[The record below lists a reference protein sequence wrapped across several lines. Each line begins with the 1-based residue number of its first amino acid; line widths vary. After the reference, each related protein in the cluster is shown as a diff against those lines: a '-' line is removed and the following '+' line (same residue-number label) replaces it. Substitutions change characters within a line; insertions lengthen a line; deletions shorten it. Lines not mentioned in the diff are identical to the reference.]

1 MLPGPVFNI
10 ELITTARRARYYV
23 IRFAYGMLL
32 LFFLWQNNP
41 ELYSRSSRPVE
52 RGMSIQEMAAFGRA
66 IFNTFLTVQGAA
78 VLFLT
83 PSLVAGVIADE
94 KQRKT
99 LHYLL
104 ASRLTSGE
112 IIVGKL
118 AARLLHVGIFLTIG
132 LPVLSLVSLFGGVD
146 PQLVLI
152 SYAATLTTTVFLASM
167 AILIST
173 LARRPRE
180 AIALAYVLEL
190 AWLFIPTFLTL
201 TMTMGGPFWVRLYGW
216 IRPVNEWIAPS
227 SPFHLTTLN
236 TSSGPVLFEALL
248 WMMGL
253 QLAYGAV
260 FVLLAMAR
268 LRPVFR
274 KEGEGSRWLAAAGRG
289 RRLLPRPECGDDAML
304 WKERYVSRTSGTTK
318 LVAGLLGL
326 LVGGLLASSVYEYA
340 RLAFIE
346 LAANGYG
353 SLGSNQA
360 RNDLSGFLR
369 LVGTLIYIAWGLA
382 IAVAASS
389 GIAQEREADTWI
401 TLVSTPLSGLEIV
414 RAKMFGAFWGLRG
427 LGVLMLGLWLLGVAA
442 GAVHPLAFLAVVVE
456 TAVFLWF
463 VAALGLC
470 LSVRAK
476 NSARAMT
483 ATVAILIV
491 LNGGY
496 LMCCIPL
503 QPNTPLIAMGVT
515 PFILPISLCTYE
527 EFKWLFTSGFSHSPW
542 HSAELFATCFMGVS
556 AYAVGAFGLTTW
568 TIAQFDEWIERPR
581 RPWTEPPAI
590 NLRKPESVEGV
601 DEESLA

>member
-23 IRFAYGMLL
+23 IRFTYGMLL

-41 ELYSRSSRPVE
+41 ELYSRSSRPVG

-94 KQRKT
+94 KQRRT

-112 IIVGKL
+112 IILGKL
-118 AARLLHVGIFLTIG
+118 AARLLHVGIFLAIG
-132 LPVLSLVSLFGGVD
+132 LPVLCLISLFGGVD

-152 SYAATLTTTVFLASM
+152 SFAATLTTTVFLAAL

-190 AWLFIPTFLTL
+190 AWLFIPTSLIL
-201 TMTMGGPFWVRLYGW
+201 AMPRGGPFWVWLFQW
-216 IRPVNEWIAPS
+216 LRPVNEWIAPS
-227 SPFHLTTLN
+227 SPFHLLTTLN
-236 TSSGPVLFEALL
+236 APSGPVFFESLL

-260 FVLLAMAR
+260 FVLLAMAW
-268 LRPVFR
+268 LRAVFR
-274 KEGEGSRWLAAAGRG
+274 MEGEGSRWLAAAGRG

-326 LVGGLLASSVYEYA
+326 LVGGLLAYSVSEYA

-353 SLGSNQA
+353 SLSSNQA

-427 LGVLMLGLWLLGVAA
+427 LGVLLLGLWLLGVAA
-442 GAVHPLAFLAVVVE
+442 GAVHPFAFLAVVVE

-470 LSVRAK
+470 LSVQAK
-476 NSARAMT
+476 SSARAMT

-503 QPNTPLIAMGVT
+503 QPIHTSLVAMGVT
-515 PFILPISLCTYE
+515 LFILPTSLFTYE
-527 EFKWLFTSGFSHSPW
+527 ELRTLL
-542 HSAELFATCFMGVS
+542 SAEFTPYPPHIFATCFAGVS
-556 AYAVGAFGLTTW
+556 AYAAAAFGLTAW
-568 TIAQFDEWIERPR
+568 TIARFDDWISRPR
-581 RPWTEPPAI
+581 RNWTEPPAI
-590 NLRKPESVEGV
+590 DFGKPEPDAGL
-601 DEESLA
+601 DEESRA